1 MYVHLRRYVVMG
13 NLARLYPFV
22 LVRARQGRPE
32 LSLFT
37 YSRDK
42 LIVLS
47 VLYLGRPYV
56 VIILVE
62 CPRTIPPQPWNK
74 PLTLQRPTEKNGIT
88 YIISE
93 QASESQ
99 DSEITV
105 DTMYIPRVC
114 ELHIPLRL
122 TVCM

>member
-1 MYVHLRRYVVMG
+1 MG

-22 LVRARQGRPE
+22 LVVPDRAGQNCPY
-32 LSLFT
+32 LFT

-47 VLYLGRPYV
+47 IIPWATLCSHNSGRMPTYN
-56 VIILVE
+56 
-62 CPRTIPPQPWNK
+62 PPQPWNE

-122 TVCM
+122 TVCMQICL